1 MADESAKSGV
11 LGHLPPWPRKALNNS
26 VIGMEQAYRQRKGLP
41 LLSDADIEA
50 LKAGQPMAWE
60 SGDGASAPLA
70 ASSAPPVAPVAPPPP
85 AATATSTAAAGNA
98 ALSDD
103 VAKWVAEGRKWSKST
118 IAAEQAR
125 RGRKGLPALN
135 DIEIAALLGEPVESV
150 AAAPAAAAPVP
161 AAPRPTAPSG
171 PISADVA
178 KWVAEGKKWSKST
191 IAAEQARRS
200 RKSLPALND
209 AEITALLGE
218 PATPAAAPAASVPA
232 AAPAAPAPAAP
243 RPVAAKAAPPSAAA
257 SVARTGTSTS
267 YVGTPAVGTSKAA
280 AAGGVASIGPED
292 SEVNQ
297 QRRRLAWSAV
307 AAFLVAWFLAFFR
320 FFLPRTLFEPATSFK
335 IGYPEEYGL
344 GVDTK
349 FQQKYRIWID
359 RTPDRI
365 FVIYARCTHLGCT
378 PDWKPSENKF
388 KCPCHGSGYDSEG
401 INFEGPAPR
410 PMDRA
415 KVEIA
420 PDGQILVD
428 VSKLYQWP
436 KGQPTQ
442 FNEDGAYLRA

>member
-1 MADESAKSGV
+1 MADESSKGI
-11 LGHLPPWPRKALNNS
+11 LGHLPPWPRQALNNS

-50 LKAGQPMAWE
+50 LKAGQPMSWE
-60 SGDGASAPLA
+60 SGDGAPAP
-70 ASSAPPVAPVAPPPP
+70 APVAAAPAAPAAQAAPP
-85 AATATSTAAAGNA
+85 APVAAPAAAGNI
-98 ALSDD
+98 SEE
-103 VAKWVAEGRKWSKST
+103 VAKWVAQGKKWSKSA

-125 RGRKGLPALN
+125 RGRKNLPPL
-135 DIEIAALLGEPVESV
+135 S
-150 AAAPAAAAPVP
+150 
-161 AAPRPTAPSG
+161 
-171 PISADVA
+171 
-178 KWVAEGKKWSKST
+178 
-191 IAAEQARRS
+191 
-200 RKSLPALND
+200 D

-218 PATPAAAPAASVPA
+218 SPEPAAAPAA
-232 AAPAAPAPAAP
+232 AAPAAAAVTARPAAP
-243 RPVAAKAAPPSAAA
+243 AVAASAAA
-257 SVARTGTSTS
+257 SVARGGEANR

-280 AAGGVASIGPED
+280 AAGGVATVGPED
-292 SEVNQ
+292 NEINRA
-297 QRRRLAWSAV
+297 RRRMVWAAV
-307 AAFLVAWFLAFFR
+307 AAFLTAWLLAFFR

-349 FQQKYRIWID
+349 WQQKYRIWVD

-415 KVEIA
+415 HVEVA

-436 KGQPTQ
+436 KGQPTH
-442 FNEDGAYLRA
+442 FNDDGAFLRA